1 MIFYNLHVKFV
12 HYLGIS
18 KGKVKMLSQF
28 RFARARKK
36 KKKKERNIYGG
47 GKQTTDGSVLF
58 AFK

>member
-36 KKKKERNIYGG
+36 KKKKGNINDG